1 VTWSLATAVY
11 QEPWFKALLYLVIAV
26 ILARVVGYLLKRR
39 DAAMQ
44 RLLGRTPDDSER
56 TRYVMIRRLV
66 VAAILFVGVAVALLQ
81 FEEIKAVA
89 QAMLASAAIFAAVI
103 GIAARAPLANLV
115 SGIMIAFSQPVRLN
129 DYVAVAGMEGTV
141 ERITLTYTFIRTDDG
156 RKVVIPNEIVI
167 SNAVENFS
175 LGTPECTVTIA
186 VTVPTH
192 TDLEACR
199 AALQEV
205 LDAAASPPAGRRN
218 GVEVAVIAAG
228 GVELRL
234 HAWADHPSAR
244 AALADALRVDVL
256 RRLVAEGVL
265 PAADEGRG
273 AG

>member
-1 VTWSLATAVY
+1 MTWSLAAAVY
-11 QEPWFKALLYLVIAV
+11 KQPWFSALLYLVIAV

-44 RLLGRTPDDSER
+44 KLLGRTPDASER

-129 DYVAVAGMEGTV
+129 DYVAVAGLEGTI

-167 SNAVENFS
+167 SSAVENFS
-175 LGTPECTVTIA
+175 LGTPECMVTIA
-186 VTVPTH
+186 VTVPPE
-192 TDLEACR
+192 TDLDACR
-199 AALQEV
+199 GALQET
-205 LDAAASPPAGRRN
+205 LDGAAAAPAGQHNR
-218 GVEVAVIAAG
+218 VEVVGIG
-228 GVELRL
+228 GDGVELRL
-234 HAWADHPSAR
+234 HAWAADPRAR
-244 AALADALRVDVL
+244 AALADEVRVETL

-265 PAADEGRG
+265 PSAHERRD